1 MKQNNKQLYLKKEAY
16 EMFKIFKNMTSYTN
30 SEALMALLTKK
41 TIPPHG
47 KKAITDIDIQKLK
60 SISHNLL
67 QYFIDLA
74 DIAEQDNGMGFDAT
88 LKLKC
93 LIEKIEESNKWN
105 N

>member
-1 MKQNNKQLYLKKEAY
+1 MKQNKKALYLQKDVY
-16 EMFKIFKNMTSYTN
+16 ETFKIFKNMTSYTN

-41 TIPPHG
+41 TVPPHG
-47 KKAITDIDIQKLK
+47 KKAITNLDIQKLK

-88 LKLKC
+88 LKLKSI
-93 LIEKIEESNKWN
+93 IEKIEESNK
-105 N
+105 